1 MNDSSPDTKALCC
14 VSYFVRQMMNLTYS
28 PESNPCLSLFPIHFS
43 NKNNDMVHFHE
54 RKLLDNFKEITMEKG
69 CLQNIMRFMR

>member
-1 MNDSSPDTKALCC
+1 MLC
-14 VSYFVRQMMNLTYS
+14 
-28 PESNPCLSLFPIHFS
+28 ELFCKTDDEFNSFPHPFS